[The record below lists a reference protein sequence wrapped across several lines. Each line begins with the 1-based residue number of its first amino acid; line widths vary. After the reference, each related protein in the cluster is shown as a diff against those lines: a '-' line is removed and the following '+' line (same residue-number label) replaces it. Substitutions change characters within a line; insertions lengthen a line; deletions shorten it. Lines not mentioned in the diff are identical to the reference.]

1 MESLPSRF
9 NPVELARARQH
20 CKVTLPVTHF
30 TRFSELLA
38 SQGGD
43 VVATV
48 EFSLQGRRAL
58 ANGTLQA
65 SVEVTCQRCV
75 KPAPLEIATEFTFG
89 FVSSEEDAESLDEK
103 LDPVLIDS
111 NGELT
116 VVDLLE
122 DELILQVPQR
132 VVHSDEE
139 QCDPTVIDAV
149 NAEPGVP
156 ANTHNPFSG
165 LDELLK
171 N

>member
-9 NPVELARARQH
+9 NPAELARGRQH

-30 TRFSELLA
+30 KRFSELLA
-38 SQGGD
+38 SQGGEA
-43 VVATV
+43 VATV
-48 EFSLQGRRAL
+48 AFSLQGRQAV
-58 ANGTLQA
+58 AEGSLQA
-65 SVEVTCQRCV
+65 EVEVTCQRCLQPV
-75 KPAPLEIATEFTFG
+75 PLQISTEFSFG
-89 FVSSEEDAESLDEK
+89 FVLNEEDAESLDES
-103 LDPVLIDS
+103 LDPVLTDS
-111 NGELT
+111 HGELT

-139 QCDPTVIDAV
+139 QCNPTVIDAV
-149 NAEPGVP
+149 NTEQHVQT
-156 ANTHNPFSG
+156 NKHNPFSG